1 MFNIPWQYQMDMDLD
16 MAEAVL
22 RTAGRR
28 ALTPVIDSMENV
40 KSKWELHCSGHDFF
54 TDDDEF
60 FEFWQYEVN
69 AYNVMYEA
77 MKPLFAVDLT

>member
-22 RTAGRR
+22 RGADT
-28 ALTPVIDSMENV
+28 TVIDMMENV

-69 AYNVMYEA
+69 ACNVMYEA

>member
-1 MFNIPWQYQMDMDLD
+1 MFNIPKMYQMDMDLD
-16 MAEAVL
+16 TAEAVL
-22 RTAGRR
+22 RGAKT
-28 ALTPVIDSMENV
+28 TVIDMMENV
-40 KSKWELHCSGHDFF
+40 NSKWELHCSGHDFF
-54 TDDDEF
+54 VDDDEF

>member
-22 RTAGRR
+22 RGADT
-28 ALTPVIDSMENV
+28 TVIDMMENV
-40 KSKWELHCSGHDFF
+40 KSKWELHCSGHNFF

-77 MKPLFAVDLT
+77 MKPLFAVENVR

>member
-22 RTAGRR
+22 RGADT
-28 ALTPVIDSMENV
+28 TVIDMMENV

-54 TDDDEF
+54 VDDDEF

-77 MKPLFAVDLT
+77 MKPLFAVENVR

>member
-22 RTAGRR
+22 RGADT
-28 ALTPVIDSMENV
+28 TVIDMMENV

>member
-1 MFNIPWQYQMDMDLD
+1 MFTIPKMYQMDMDLD
-16 MAEAVL
+16 TAEAVL
-22 RTAGRR
+22 RGAKT
-28 ALTPVIDSMENV
+28 TVIDMMENV

-54 TDDDEF
+54 VDDDEF

>member
-1 MFNIPWQYQMDMDLD
+1 MDMDLD

-22 RTAGRR
+22 RGAKT
-28 ALTPVIDSMENV
+28 TVIDMMENV

-54 TDDDEF
+54 VDDDEF

>member
-1 MFNIPWQYQMDMDLD
+1 MITIPKIYQMNMDLD
-16 MAEAVL
+16 TAERVL
-22 RTAGRR
+22 RGAET
-28 ALTPVIDSMENV
+28 TVIVMMENV

-54 TDDDEF
+54 VDDDEF
-60 FEFWQYEVN
+60 FGFWEYEVN

>member
-1 MFNIPWQYQMDMDLD
+1 MFNIPWQYQMNMDLD

-22 RTAGRR
+22 RGAKT
-28 ALTPVIDSMENV
+28 TVIDTMENV

-54 TDDDEF
+54 IDDDEF

>member
-1 MFNIPWQYQMDMDLD
+1 MFNIPWQYQMNMDLD

-22 RTAGRR
+22 RGANT
-28 ALTPVIDSMENV
+28 TVIDTMENV

-54 TDDDEF
+54 IDDDEF

-77 MKPLFAVDLT
+77 MKPLFAVEWI

>member
-1 MFNIPWQYQMDMDLD
+1 MFTIPWQYQMDMDLD
-16 MAEAVL
+16 TAERVL
-22 RTAGRR
+22 RGAKT
-28 ALTPVIDSMENV
+28 TVIDTMENV
-40 KSKWELHCSGHDFF
+40 NSKWELHCSGHDFVV
-54 TDDDEF
+54 DDDEF

>member
-1 MFNIPWQYQMDMDLD
+1 MFTIPKMYQMDMDLD

-22 RTAGRR
+22 RGAKT
-28 ALTPVIDSMENV
+28 TVIDTMENV

-54 TDDDEF
+54 VDDDEF

>member
-1 MFNIPWQYQMDMDLD
+1 MDMDLD

-22 RTAGRR
+22 RGADT
-28 ALTPVIDSMENV
+28 TVIDMMENV

>member
-22 RTAGRR
+22 RGADT
-28 ALTPVIDSMENV
+28 TVIDMMENV
-40 KSKWELHCSGHDFF
+40 KSKWELHCSDHDFF

-77 MKPLFAVDLT
+77 MKPLFAVENVR

>member
-22 RTAGRR
+22 RGAET
-28 ALTPVIDSMENV
+28 TVIVMMENV

-54 TDDDEF
+54 ADDDEF

-69 AYNVMYEA
+69 ACNVMYEA

>member
-1 MFNIPWQYQMDMDLD
+1 MITIPKIYQMNMDLD
-16 MAEAVL
+16 TAERVL
-22 RTAGRR
+22 RGAET
-28 ALTPVIDSMENV
+28 TVIVMMENV

-54 TDDDEF
+54 VDDDEF
-60 FEFWQYEVN
+60 FEFWEYEVN

>member
-22 RTAGRR
+22 RGADT
-28 ALTPVIDSMENV
+28 TVIDMMENV

-77 MKPLFAVDLT
+77 MKPLFAVENVR

>member
-22 RTAGRR
+22 RGADT
-28 ALTPVIDSMENV
+28 TVIDMMENV

-54 TDDDEF
+54 VDDDEF

>member
-1 MFNIPWQYQMDMDLD
+1 MFTIPKIYQMNMDLD

-22 RTAGRR
+22 RGAKT
-28 ALTPVIDSMENV
+28 TVIDTMENV

-54 TDDDEF
+54 VDDDEF

>member
-1 MFNIPWQYQMDMDLD
+1 MFTIPKMYQMNMDLD

-22 RTAGRR
+22 RGAKT
-28 ALTPVIDSMENV
+28 TVIDTMENV

-54 TDDDEF
+54 IDDDEF

>member
-22 RTAGRR
+22 RGAKT
-28 ALTPVIDSMENV
+28 TVIDMMENV

-54 TDDDEF
+54 VDDDEF

>member
-1 MFNIPWQYQMDMDLD
+1 MFNIPKMHQMDMDLD

-22 RTAGRR
+22 RGAKT
-28 ALTPVIDSMENV
+28 TVIDTMENV

-54 TDDDEF
+54 VDDDEF

>member
-1 MFNIPWQYQMDMDLD
+1 MFTIPKMYQMDMDLD

-22 RTAGRR
+22 RGAKT
-28 ALTPVIDSMENV
+28 TVIDMMENV

-54 TDDDEF
+54 VDDDEF

-77 MKPLFAVDLT
+77 MKPLFAVENVR

>member
-1 MFNIPWQYQMDMDLD
+1 MITIPKIYQMNMDLD
-16 MAEAVL
+16 TAERVL
-22 RTAGRR
+22 RGAET
-28 ALTPVIDSMENV
+28 TVIVMMENV

-54 TDDDEF
+54 VDDDEF
-60 FEFWQYEVN
+60 FEFWEYELN

>member
-22 RTAGRR
+22 RGANT
-28 ALTPVIDSMENV
+28 TVIVMMENV

-54 TDDDEF
+54 ADDDEF

-69 AYNVMYEA
+69 ACNVMYEA

>member
-1 MFNIPWQYQMDMDLD
+1 MFTIPKMYQMDMDLD

-22 RTAGRR
+22 RGAKT
-28 ALTPVIDSMENV
+28 TVIDMMENV

-54 TDDDEF
+54 VDDDEF